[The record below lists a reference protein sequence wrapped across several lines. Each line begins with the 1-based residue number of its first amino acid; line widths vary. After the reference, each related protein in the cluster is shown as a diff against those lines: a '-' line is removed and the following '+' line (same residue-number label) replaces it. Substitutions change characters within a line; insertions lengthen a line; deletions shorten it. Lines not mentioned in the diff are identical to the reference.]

1 MRELRRLITTGFNN
15 INTRFND
22 VNTRFNDVNTR
33 FDGIDASLNGLN
45 QRFTG
50 VNERL
55 DILGQRVDTYREGL
69 NLRCDV
75 MTARLNNIDARCQCG
90 VDQPVINANLVG
102 NENLSNTQSSASSTP
117 PSNFRLDY
125 GGEGRGVRIL
135 PFQVSCHSKKS
146 KCCSAA
152 KTKVQFIEELA
163 DQSDNIILKP
173 YNANIRSP
181 DPDQAELFLRRIL
194 FYGGVL
200 DKSLGEMPLD
210 EYFAKAL
217 VIKNSCIGWKL
228 VGVVD
233 IPSKKLPAQV
243 FYFDAEGVRKLIEQ
257 CDKIT
262 PIGRLDV
269 GKLGK
274 QARLQLTGTPPL
286 RSNLVSVLDSQ
297 TKRVAIL
304 DLSAVCSGSSQQKQ
318 QNRYMLVCFD
328 GDLDSQNIKDLDDL
342 LTNVGANFMNLME
355 AGADAIMPALD
366 FDQKRK

>member
-90 VDQPVINANLVG
+90 VDQPVINANLVC

-163 DQSDNIILKP
+163 
-173 YNANIRSP
+173 
-181 DPDQAELFLRRIL
+181 ERIL